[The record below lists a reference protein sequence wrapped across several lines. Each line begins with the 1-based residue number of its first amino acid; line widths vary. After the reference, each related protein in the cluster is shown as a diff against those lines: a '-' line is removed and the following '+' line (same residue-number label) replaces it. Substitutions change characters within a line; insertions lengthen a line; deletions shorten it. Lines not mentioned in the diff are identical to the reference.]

1 MRGNRASPTIKKV
14 FMKDMLSTSI
24 AVSSDAYFFEKD
36 KSESILVLGIGNYLM
51 GDEGV
56 GVQLIQKMN
65 NLELPSYV
73 DILDGGTGG
82 FLLLSCIEAYGH
94 IIFVDATMDGKKPG
108 AISLIKPKFASDFP
122 SALSVHD
129 VGLKDMIEA
138 VYLMDT
144 HPEIQ
149 LVTISIEQ
157 MKPMTIELS
166 EEVSA
171 SIPEAANMILE
182 LAEEIHRKT
191 DSLS

>member
-1 MRGNRASPTIKKV
+1 MKDEQRAS
-14 FMKDMLSTSI
+14 I
-24 AVSSDAYFFEKD
+24 AISSDAYFFEKD

-65 NLELPSYV
+65 TLKLPSYL

-108 AISLIKPKFASDFP
+108 SISLIKPKFASDFP

-138 VYLMDT
+138 VYLMDNR
-144 HPEIQ
+144 PDIQ
-149 LVTISIEQ
+149 LLTISIKE
-157 MKPMTIELS
+157 MKPMTLELS
-166 EEVSA
+166 DEVAS
-171 SIPEAANMILE
+171 SIPEAANLIFE
-182 LAEEIHRKT
+182 LAKKIHTKNHN
-191 DSLS
+191 LV